1 MNKIQAL
8 RIVEQL
14 VRKAF
19 PNSLRIRKIDESKF
33 IVEIKEEVEIEYA
46 LPARSS
52 GSNS

>member
-1 MNKIQAL
+1 MNKVQAL

-33 IVEIKEEVEIEYA
+33 IVEIKEEVEIDYA
-46 LPARSS
+46 LSTRSS
-52 GSNS
+52 SGNS